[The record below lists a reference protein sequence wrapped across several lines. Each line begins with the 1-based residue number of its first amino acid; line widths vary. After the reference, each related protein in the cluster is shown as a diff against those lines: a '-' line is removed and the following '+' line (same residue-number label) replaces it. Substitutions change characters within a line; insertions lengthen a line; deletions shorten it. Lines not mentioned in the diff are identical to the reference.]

1 MQRNL
6 LAVIAAIALISLAG
20 LGAWHLHSSQKAYA
34 GAPENITIGVPMMAD
49 SSALIFIADDKHFF
63 SDNGLNV
70 TLKVYDAGLYAV
82 NDMLNGKN
90 DLAVATEFVIVGKS
104 LQHEKIR
111 TIGSIA
117 KYQIHYLIG
126 RRDRGIEDVS
136 NLKGKKIGYARGTS
150 GEFYLTRF
158 LELHGISISDVVL
171 VDVGP
176 SRYAD
181 AIGDGTV
188 DAILAWDPYTDEI
201 RERLMPDL
209 VIWPAQSGQL
219 GYWNLVCRDDWAK
232 EHPELINRVLRSIDQ
247 ADLYATYH
255 PDDAK
260 AIVQERRHYSDKY
273 IAATWSNTQ
282 FSLSLDQSLILAME
296 DEGRWMIANN
306 FTSEKMIP
314 DYRSYIYAEGLQEI
328 KPYAVNIIE

>member
-6 LAVIAAIALISLAG
+6 LAVIAAIALILLAG
-20 LGAWHLHSSQKAYA
+20 SGAWYLHNSQKAYA
-34 GAPENITIGVPMMAD
+34 GTPEHITIGIPMMAD
-49 SSALIFIADDKHFF
+49 SSALIFIADNKHFF
-63 SDNGLNV
+63 SDNGLSV
-70 TLKVYDAGLYAV
+70 TLNVYDAGLYAV

-104 LQHEKIR
+104 LQHEKIC

-117 KYQIHYLIG
+117 KYQTHYLIG

-136 NLKGKKIGYARGTS
+136 DLKGKKIGFASGTS

-158 LELHGISISDVVL
+158 LELHGLSISDVVL
-171 VDVGP
+171 VNVKP
-176 SRYAD
+176 SQYAD
-181 AIGDGTV
+181 AIGNGTV

-201 RERLMPDL
+201 KERLLQDL

-219 GYWNLVCRDDWAK
+219 GYWNLICRDEWAT
-232 EHPELINRVLRSIDQ
+232 EHPELISRVLRSVDQ
-247 ADLYATYH
+247 AEEYTINH
-255 PDDAK
+255 PADAK
-260 AIVQERRHYSDKY
+260 AVVQKRRNYSDKY
-273 IAATWSNTQ
+273 MAATWSNTQ

-306 FTSEKMIP
+306 STGEKTIP
-314 DYRSYIYAEGLQEI
+314 DYRSYIYTEGLQEI
-328 KPYAVNIIE
+328 KPYVVNIIE